1 MMKIRRQDAVDA
13 GQART
18 QEAGVAEL
26 RARPRTTRGAVQRVL
41 GGRGSVLNRA
51 LTRALLAR
59 RGSTPKNDAETVP
72 GVKPYHVAIIMD
84 GNGRWAKRRHLPVSA
99 GHRAG
104 VQAVRRIIEE
114 ARDLG
119 LGQLT
124 LYSFSTE
131 NWSRPTDEV
140 QGLMNLHIEMIDL
153 EVPALHENNCRVVFV
168 GRREALS
175 PELLARMKWAE
186 ELTAA
191 NTRMILFIAFNYGG
205 RREIVDAMRAAVAE
219 GADPAAL
226 AEADIAAH
234 LYSPLM
240 RDPDLVIRTSG
251 EKRMSNFL
259 LWQSAY
265 SELYFSD
272 LLWPDFGKEQLR
284 EALADYAARH
294 RRFGRRDEDADA

>member
-1 MMKIRRQDAVDA
+1 VKLP
-13 GQART
+13 GW
-18 QEAGVAEL
+18 
-26 RARPRTTRGAVQRVL
+26 
-41 GGRGSVLNRA
+41 
-51 LTRALLAR
+51 LTRALPGR
-59 RGSTPKNDAETVP
+59 RGEGPKNGADELR

-84 GNGRWAKRRHLPVSA
+84 GNGRWARRRHLPVSA

-104 VQAVRRIIEE
+104 VQAVRRVIEE

-140 QGLMNLHIEMIDL
+140 EGLMKLHAEMIDS
-153 EVPALHENNCRVVFV
+153 EVPTLHKNNCRVVFV
-168 GRREALS
+168 GRRDGLS
-175 PELLARMKWAE
+175 RELLERMRWAE

-205 RREIVDAMRAAVAE
+205 RREIVDAMRE
-219 GADPAAL
+219 AL
-226 AEADIAAH
+226 ASGARPSDLTESDIAGH

-251 EKRMSNFL
+251 ERRMSNFL
-259 LWQSAY
+259 LWQTAY
-265 SELYFSD
+265 SELYFSEK
-272 LLWPDFGKEQLR
+272 LWPDFNKAEFR
-284 EALADYAARH
+284 RALEDYAARD
-294 RRFGRRDEDADA
+294 RRFGRRTEDGDA

>member
-1 MMKIRRQDAVDA
+1 MKARAWFARVLPGRGGEASRNDA
-13 GQART
+13 GDA
-18 QEAGVAEL
+18 AGA
-26 RARPRTTRGAVQRVL
+26 
-41 GGRGSVLNRA
+41 
-51 LTRALLAR
+51 
-59 RGSTPKNDAETVP
+59 
-72 GVKPYHVAIIMD
+72 KPYHVAIIMD
-84 GNGRWAKRRHLPVSA
+84 GNGRWARRRHLPVSA

-131 NWSRPTDEV
+131 NWSRPADEV
-140 QGLMNLHIEMIDL
+140 QGLMRLHVEMIDS
-153 EVPALHENNCRVVFV
+153 EVPTLHKNNCRVVFV
-168 GRREALS
+168 GRRDGLS
-175 PELLARMKWAE
+175 AELLHRMDWAE
-186 ELTAA
+186 RLTAA

-205 RREIVDAMRAAVAE
+205 RREIVDAVREAVAG
-219 GADPAAL
+219 GADPAVL
-226 AEADIAAH
+226 SESDIAVN

-251 EKRMSNFL
+251 EKRLSNFL

-272 LLWPDFGKEQLR
+272 NLWPDFDKAELR
-284 EALADYAARH
+284 RALEDYAARD
-294 RRFGRRDEDADA
+294 RRFGRRGEGGDA